1 MTGNHH
7 AQAYYGVFKKHLPEA
22 FTVMDEQ
29 AQDKWVEIAF
39 DVDSIV
45 SQSVAENSINPNNIE
60 ADIRKKLLPK
70 IFAECKAVGGG
81 IEQAKKIVEAIVQ
94 VVRVGQ
100 LGH

>member
-1 MTGNHH
+1 MRSYRKSTLLETR
-7 AQAYYGVFKKHLPEA
+7 AYL
-22 FTVMDEQ
+22 
-29 AQDKWVEIAF
+29 
-39 DVDSIV
+39 

-81 IEQAKKIVEAIVQ
+81 IEQAKKIVEAVVQ